1 MRLSD
6 KVMAVVLAA
15 AVSVSVF
22 TACSGGGG
30 GGSNGAG
37 GSTSNSNSSASSD
50 SGSCSSSSSSNAPSD
65 SGSSSSSSSSSSSGS
80 EETGVNEFGM
90 LHATPIKNPVNS
102 RRANYEKLMT
112 QTYTRVYTIE
122 SKDEY
127 GNVKRRNYT
136 DSTNG
141 VRTYQE
147 DDYSFVLSDAE
158 QGKVW
163 FIWKDNLLPTT
174 VQPYKPSE
182 KLDTDL
188 FWRQAEMV
196 EGKYKFGSIEYDAEA
211 LIEGRLDEPT
221 NTFHKD
227 IQIACFS
234 KGKKYPD
241 YILYV
246 DEVLGD
252 DEPVVTLQMV
262 EQNKEFYTEAVAK
275 YMDFEQILSDYT

>member
-1 MRLSD
+1 
-6 KVMAVVLAA
+6 
-15 AVSVSVF
+15 
-22 TACSGGGG
+22 
-30 GGSNGAG
+30 
-37 GSTSNSNSSASSD
+37 
-50 SGSCSSSSSSNAPSD
+50 
-65 SGSSSSSSSSSSSGS
+65 
-80 EETGVNEFGM
+80 M

-127 GNVKRRNYT
+127 GNVKSRNYT

-158 QGKVW
+158 QGKAW

-182 KLDTDL
+182 KLDPDS

-196 EGKYKFGSIEYDAEA
+196 EGKYKFGSTEYDAEA
-211 LIEGRLDEPT
+211 LIQGRLEEPT

-252 DEPVVTLQMV
+252 DEPVITLQMV

-275 YMDFEQILSDYT
+275 YMDFEKILSNYT